1 MTAAI
6 DTHALL
12 QLVWAAPLAVL
23 VVTVAW
29 GMVVH
34 GATRALDARRAG
46 ATLRAGAH
54 ILIAAA
60 GGALF
65 AAALTFGVVIMTT
78 K

>member
-6 DTHALL
+6 DTSALL

-23 VVTVAW
+23 VVTLAW

-34 GATRALDARRAG
+34 GSTRAIDARRTGAG
-46 ATLRAGAH
+46 VRAGAH
-54 ILIAAA
+54 LLVAVA

-65 AAALTFGVVIMTT
+65 CAALVEGVVIMTT